1 MADNKETG
9 TIQIANEVI
18 EIIAKLA
25 AAEVDGVAGMSG
37 SVVGGIAEM
46 LKGKNKKLSKGVEV
60 EAGDEQAS
68 VNLSVIVEYGTSIPD
83 IANQIQ
89 KRVKHAV
96 ESMTGLAVKEINVKV
111 QGVQFEDEIVEE
123 EEEEEED
130 KE

>member
-1 MADNKETG
+1 MAENKEMG

-37 SVVGGIAEM
+37 SVVGGIAGM
-46 LKGKNKKLSKGVEV
+46 LKGKNKNLSKGVEV

-83 IANQIQ
+83 IANEIQ
-89 KRVKHAV
+89 KKVKHAV
-96 ESMTGLAVKEINVKV
+96 ESMTGLVVKETNVKV

-123 EEEEEED
+123 EEEEGD
-130 KE
+130 KD